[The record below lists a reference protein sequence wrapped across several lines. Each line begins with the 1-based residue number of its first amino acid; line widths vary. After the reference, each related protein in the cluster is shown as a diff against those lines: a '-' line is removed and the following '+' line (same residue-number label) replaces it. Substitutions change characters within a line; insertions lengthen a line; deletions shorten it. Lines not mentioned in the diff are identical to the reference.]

1 MNKEYNIIIADD
13 NPEICKLLKL
23 YLEAENFQVFTVH
36 DGLQALEVIK
46 NNQIDVAIFD
56 IMMPNMNGYELTK
69 EVRKFSNVHI
79 LFLSAK
85 DQDNDKIVGL
95 NIGGDDYITKPF
107 NPLEVVARV
116 KSVARRIDKYA
127 ESKDTNSIINI
138 DTLSLNLITC
148 ELKNNDILINL
159 TATEYKILSLL
170 MKNTGRIF
178 TKGQISEYING
189 DYYETDD
196 NSITVHI
203 SHLRDKLRNAD
214 CEKQYIVTMKG
225 LGYKFEK

>member
-1 MNKEYNIIIADD
+1 MNKQYNIIIADD
-13 NPEICKLLKL
+13 NPEICKLLEL
-23 YLEAENFQVFTVH
+23 YLEAEDFNVFIAH
-36 DGLQALEVIK
+36 NGIEALKIMK
-46 NNQIDVAIFD
+46 SNDIDVAIFD
-56 IMMPNMNGYELTK
+56 IMMPHMNGYELTK

-116 KSVARRIDKYA
+116 KSVARRIDKYK
-127 ESKDTNSIINI
+127 ESNETNSLITIA
-138 DTLSLNLITC
+138 DLSLDLITC
-148 ELKNNDILINL
+148 ELKNNDELINL

-170 MKNTGRIF
+170 MKNAGRIY

-203 SHLRDKLRNAD
+203 SHLRDKLRIANSD
-214 CEKQYIVTMKG
+214 KQYIVTMKG